1 MSKPKGLH
9 KKNIHNDKYD
19 FNKLIDSHY
28 PLSEFVTINKYGD
41 QSVDFTNPES
51 VMAVNQA
58 LLSHFYDIKSWS
70 IPKGHLCPPIPGR
83 IDYIHYLAELL
94 DLSTQKTG
102 LDIGCGTG
110 CIYPIL
116 GVSSYQFNFVAS
128 DIDSN
133 SIKHSQNIINSNVSL
148 KSKIELRLQPDP
160 KSIFKNIIK
169 SEERF
174 DFTMCNPPFH
184 ASLEDATKGSDRK
197 RKNLNRNKEKKGHK
211 VDSKQELNF
220 GGLKAEL
227 WCDGGELKFISTMI
241 KESVEFNKNC
251 KLFTT
256 LVSKKENLAKLYKL
270 LASINAIGVRSIQ
283 MQHGQKSS
291 HILIWKF

>member
-9 KKNIHNDKYD
+9 PKNIHNDKYD

-51 VMAVNQA
+51 VMVLNQA
-58 LLSHFYDIKSWS
+58 LLSHFYGIKCWS

-94 DLSTQKTG
+94 DLTKDNIG

-116 GVSSYQFNFVAS
+116 GVTSYKLKFIAT
-128 DIDSN
+128 DIDPK
-133 SIKHSQNIINSNVSL
+133 SIQFSQNIIDSNEIL
-148 KSKIELRLQPDP
+148 KDKIELRVQKNS
-160 KSIFKNIIK
+160 KSIFRNIIK
-169 SEERF
+169 DGEKI
-174 DFTMCNPPFH
+174 DFSMCNPPFH

-197 RKNLNRNKEKKGHK
+197 RKSLNKNKEKKGHK
-211 VDSKQELNF
+211 VDSKGGLNF

-227 WCDGGELKFISTMI
+227 WCDGGEFKFISTMI
-241 KESVEFNKNC
+241 KESAEFQENC

-256 LVSKKENLAKLYKL
+256 LVSKKDNLTKFYKL
-270 LASINAIGVRSIQ
+270 LESINAKEVRAIQ